1 MDENK
6 LLYLFRKYIDGDY
19 VNISEIHLYPINIDL
34 RNKVI
39 KFELKNSNNICYNIE
54 VLLDELL
61 ELTNEFADYVNIK
74 LEPTI
79 INADKVSINREL
91 GDKIQ
96 NYFNSITKLE
106 IKSKFSKE
114 KVIIYGKSIGF
125 DVEVQREQVFFNN
138 HFVPSRGFVID
149 IPNKTLITDD
159 LLESIEDY
167 HDIIENQDSWYW
179 ESEHIYPKMDEI
191 LNDYPLLSPDWIA
204 QYYSTMFTT
213 SI

>member
-1 MDENK
+1 MDNDK
-6 LLYLFRKYIDGDY
+6 ILYLFKRYVDNDY
-19 VNISEIHLYPINIDL
+19 VNIGEIHLYPINIDL

-79 INADKVSINREL
+79 INVDKVSINKEL
-91 GDKIQ
+91 ANKIQ

-138 HFVPSRGFVID
+138 HFVPSRGFVTD
-149 IPNKTLITDD
+149 ISNNTLITDD

-167 HDIIENQDSWYW
+167 HDIIENQDYWYW

-204 QYYSTMFTT
+204 QYYSTVFTS

>member
-1 MDENK
+1 MNES
-6 LLYLFRKYIDGDY
+6 KYIKLFLKFIDSEY
-19 VNISEIHLYPINIDL
+19 INIGEIHLYPINIDL

-138 HFVPSRGFVID
+138 HFVPSRGFVTD
-149 IPNKTLITDD
+149 ISNNTLITDD

-179 ESEHIYPKMDEI
+179 ESEHIYPLMDEI

-204 QYYSTMFTT
+204 QYYSTMFIT

>member
-1 MDENK
+1 MNEEK
-6 LLYLFRKYIDGDY
+6 LLYLFKRYIDGDY
-19 VNISEIHLYPINIDL
+19 VNIGEIYLYPININL
-34 RNKVI
+34 KSKTI
-39 KFELKNSNNICYNIE
+39 ELKLQNPNNICYNKE

-61 ELTNEFADYVNIK
+61 ELTNEFANFVNIK
-74 LEPTI
+74 LNPTI
-79 INADKVSINREL
+79 INAEEVSINREL

-149 IPNKTLITDD
+149 IPNNTLVTDD

-167 HDIIENQDSWYW
+167 HDILENQDSWYW